1 MDSNLRRS
9 IILDNYNNPNN
20 RQRHDNDDYIKT
32 NSRNI
37 SCIDNIDVYVKIEN
51 NTIKDITYEGEACAI
66 SISSSSIISNL
77 LKDKTLE
84 EAKEIINNYY
94 NMIEEKEYNSDI
106 LGEALVY
113 DDVAK
118 QPSRKT
124 CATLT
129 WHGLYKEL
137 LELNKK

>member
-32 NSRNI
+32 NSRNV
-37 SCIDNIDVYVKIEN
+37 SCIDNIDVYVKIED

-77 LKDKTLE
+77 LKNKTLE
-84 EAKEIINNYY
+84 QAKEIINNYY
-94 NMIEEKEYNSDI
+94 NMIEEKEYNKE
-106 LGEALVY
+106 LLEEANVFDEIY
-113 DDVAK
+113 K
-118 QPSRKT
+118 QPSRKM
-124 CATLT
+124 CATLIVR
-129 WHGLYKEL
+129 GIENII
-137 LELNKK
+137 NKMK

>member
-20 RQRHDNDDYIKT
+20 RQRHDNEDYIKT

-37 SCIDNIDVYVKIEN
+37 SCIDNIDVYVKIED

-77 LKDKTLE
+77 LKDKTIE

-94 NMIEEKEYNSDI
+94 NMIEEKEYNKE
-106 LGEALVY
+106 LLEEANVFDEIY
-113 DDVAK
+113 K
-118 QPSRKT
+118 QPSRKM
-124 CATLT
+124 CATLIVR
-129 WHGLYKEL
+129 GIEDII
-137 LELNKK
+137 NKVK

>member
-37 SCIDNIDVYVKIEN
+37 SCIDNIDVYIKIED

-77 LKDKTLE
+77 LKNKTIE
-84 EAKEIINNYY
+84 EAKEIIKNYY
-94 NMIEEKEYNSDI
+94 NMIEEKEYNKE
-106 LGEALVY
+106 LLEEANVFDEIY
-113 DDVAK
+113 K
-118 QPSRKT
+118 QPSRKM
-124 CATLT
+124 CATLIVR
-129 WHGLYKEL
+129 GIE
-137 LELNKK
+137 EIINK

>member
-37 SCIDNIDVYVKIEN
+37 SCIDNIDVYIKIED

-84 EAKEIINNYY
+84 QAKEIINNYY
-94 NMIEEKEYNSDI
+94 NMIEEKEYNKE
-106 LGEALVY
+106 LLEEANVFDEIY
-113 DDVAK
+113 K
-118 QPSRKT
+118 QPSRK
-124 CATLT
+124 CVQL
-129 WHGLYKEL
+129 
-137 LELNKK
+137 

>member
-32 NSRNI
+32 NSRNV

-51 NTIKDITYEGEACAI
+51 NIIKDITYEGEACAI

-84 EAKEIINNYY
+84 QSKEIINNYY
-94 NMIEEKEYNSDI
+94 NMIEEKEYNKE
-106 LGEALVY
+106 LLEEANVFDEIY
-113 DDVAK
+113 K
-118 QPSRKT
+118 QPSRKM
-124 CATLT
+124 CATLIVR
-129 WHGLYKEL
+129 GIE
-137 LELNKK
+137 EIINKMK

>member
-84 EAKEIINNYY
+84 QAKEIINNYY
-94 NMIEEKEYNSDI
+94 NMIEEKEYNKE
-106 LGEALVY
+106 LLEEANVFDEIY
-113 DDVAK
+113 K
-118 QPSRKT
+118 QPSRKM
-124 CATLT
+124 CATLIVR
-129 WHGLYKEL
+129 GIE
-137 LELNKK
+137 EIINKNK

>member
-37 SCIDNIDVYVKIEN
+37 SCIDNIDVYVKIED

-84 EAKEIINNYY
+84 QAKKIINNYY
-94 NMIEEKEYNSDI
+94 NMIEEKEYNKE
-106 LGEALVY
+106 LLEEANVFDEIY
-113 DDVAK
+113 K
-118 QPSRKT
+118 QPSRKM
-124 CATLT
+124 CATLIVR
-129 WHGLYKEL
+129 GIE
-137 LELNKK
+137 EIINKNK

>member
-37 SCIDNIDVYVKIEN
+37 SCIDNIDVYVKIED

-84 EAKEIINNYY
+84 QAKKIINNYY
-94 NMIEEKEYNSDI
+94 NMIEEKEYNKE
-106 LGEALVY
+106 LLEEANVFDEIY
-113 DDVAK
+113 K
-118 QPSRKT
+118 QPSRKM
-124 CATLT
+124 CATLIVR
-129 WHGLYKEL
+129 GIE
-137 LELNKK
+137 EIINKMK

>member
-20 RQRHDNDDYIKT
+20 RQRHDNEDYIKT

-37 SCIDNIDVYVKIEN
+37 SCIDNIDVYVKIED

-77 LKDKTLE
+77 LKDKTIE

-94 NMIEEKEYNSDI
+94 NMIEEKEYNKE
-106 LGEALVY
+106 LLEEANVFDEIY
-113 DDVAK
+113 K
-118 QPSRKT
+118 QPSRKM
-124 CATLT
+124 CATLIVR
-129 WHGLYKEL
+129 GIEDII
-137 LELNKK
+137 NKMK

>member
-32 NSRNI
+32 NSRNV
-37 SCIDNIDVYVKIEN
+37 SCIDNIDVYVKIED

-84 EAKEIINNYY
+84 QAKEIINNYY
-94 NMIEEKEYNSDI
+94 NMIEEKEYNKE
-106 LGEALVY
+106 LLEEANVFDEIY
-113 DDVAK
+113 K
-118 QPSRKT
+118 QPSRKM
-124 CATLT
+124 CATLIVR
-129 WHGLYKEL
+129 GIE
-137 LELNKK
+137 EIINKMK

>member
-37 SCIDNIDVYVKIEN
+37 SCIDNIDVYVKIED

-77 LKDKTLE
+77 LKDKTIKQ
-84 EAKEIINNYY
+84 AKEIINNYY
-94 NMIEEKEYNSDI
+94 NMIEEKQYNKE
-106 LGEALVY
+106 LLEEANVFDEIY
-113 DDVAK
+113 K
-118 QPSRKT
+118 QPSRKM
-124 CATLT
+124 CATLIVR
-129 WHGLYKEL
+129 GIE
-137 LELNKK
+137 EIINKNK

>member
-37 SCIDNIDVYVKIEN
+37 SCIDNIDVYVKIED

-77 LKDKTLE
+77 LKDKTLKQ
-84 EAKEIINNYY
+84 AKEIINNYY
-94 NMIEEKEYNSDI
+94 NMIEEKEYNKE
-106 LGEALVY
+106 LLEEANVFDEIY
-113 DDVAK
+113 K
-118 QPSRKT
+118 QPSRKM
-124 CATLT
+124 CATLIVR
-129 WHGLYKEL
+129 GIE
-137 LELNKK
+137 EIINKIK

>member
-9 IILDNYNNPNN
+9 IIIDNYNNPNN
-20 RQRHDNDDYIKT
+20 RERHDNDDYIKT

-77 LKDKTLE
+77 LKDKTLDQ
-84 EAKEIINNYY
+84 AKEIINNYY
-94 NMIEEKEYNSDI
+94 NMIEEKEYNKE
-106 LGEALVY
+106 LLEEANVFDEIY
-113 DDVAK
+113 K
-118 QPSRKT
+118 QPSRKM
-124 CATLT
+124 CATLIVR
-129 WHGLYKEL
+129 GIEDII
-137 LELNKK
+137 NKMK

>member
-32 NSRNI
+32 NIRNI

-51 NTIKDITYEGEACAI
+51 NIIKDITYEGEACAI

-77 LKDKTLE
+77 LKDKTLDQ
-84 EAKEIINNYY
+84 AKEIINNYY
-94 NMIEEKEYNSDI
+94 NMIEEKQYNKE
-106 LGEALVY
+106 LLEEANVFDEIY
-113 DDVAK
+113 K
-118 QPSRKT
+118 QPSRKM
-124 CATLT
+124 CATLIVR
-129 WHGLYKEL
+129 GIE
-137 LELNKK
+137 EIINKMK

>member
-20 RQRHDNDDYIKT
+20 RQRHDNEEYIKT

-37 SCIDNIDVYVKIEN
+37 SCIDNIDVYVKIEDN
-51 NTIKDITYEGEACAI
+51 IIKDITYEGEACAI

-77 LKDKTLE
+77 LKDKTIE

-94 NMIEEKEYNSDI
+94 NMIEEKEYNKE
-106 LGEALVY
+106 LLEEANVFNEIY
-113 DDVAK
+113 K
-118 QPSRKT
+118 QPSRKM
-124 CATLT
+124 CATLIVR
-129 WHGLYKEL
+129 GIEDI
-137 LELNKK
+137 LNKIK

>member
-32 NSRNI
+32 NSRNV
-37 SCIDNIDVYVKIEN
+37 SCIDNIDVYVKIED

-77 LKDKTLE
+77 LKNKTLE
-84 EAKEIINNYY
+84 QAKEIINNYY
-94 NMIEEKEYNSDI
+94 NMIEEKEYNKE
-106 LGEALVY
+106 LLEEANVFDEIY
-113 DDVAK
+113 K
-118 QPSRKT
+118 QPSRKM
-124 CATLT
+124 CATLIVR
-129 WHGLYKEL
+129 GIEDII
-137 LELNKK
+137 NKMK

>member
-32 NSRNI
+32 NSRNV
-37 SCIDNIDVYVKIEN
+37 SCIDNIDVYVKIED

-84 EAKEIINNYY
+84 QAKEIINNYY
-94 NMIEEKEYNSDI
+94 NMIEEKEYNKE
-106 LGEALVY
+106 LLEEANVFDEIY
-113 DDVAK
+113 K
-118 QPSRKT
+118 QPSRKM
-124 CATLT
+124 CATLIVR
-129 WHGLYKEL
+129 GIEDII
-137 LELNKK
+137 NKMK

>member
-32 NSRNI
+32 NSRND
-37 SCIDNIDVYVKIEN
+37 SCIDNIDVYVKIED

-84 EAKEIINNYY
+84 QAKEIINNYY
-94 NMIEEKEYNSDI
+94 NMIEEKEYNKE
-106 LGEALVY
+106 LLEEANVFDEIY
-113 DDVAK
+113 K
-118 QPSRKT
+118 QPSRKM
-124 CATLT
+124 CATLIVR
-129 WHGLYKEL
+129 GIE
-137 LELNKK
+137 EIINKMK

>member
-20 RQRHDNDDYIKT
+20 RQRHDNDNYIKT

-37 SCIDNIDVYVKIEN
+37 SCIDNIDVYVKIED

-84 EAKEIINNYY
+84 QAKEIINNYY
-94 NMIEEKEYNSDI
+94 NMIEEKEYNKE
-106 LGEALVY
+106 LLEEANVFDESY
-113 DDVAK
+113 K
-118 QPSRKT
+118 QPSRKM
-124 CATLT
+124 CATLIVR
-129 WHGLYKEL
+129 GIE
-137 LELNKK
+137 EIINKMK

>member
-20 RQRHDNDDYIKT
+20 RQRHDNDDNIKT

-84 EAKEIINNYY
+84 QAKEIINNYY
-94 NMIEEKEYNSDI
+94 NMIEEKEYNKE
-106 LGEALVY
+106 LLEEANVFDEIY
-113 DDVAK
+113 K
-118 QPSRKT
+118 QPSRKM
-124 CATLT
+124 CATLIVR
-129 WHGLYKEL
+129 GIENII
-137 LELNKK
+137 NKMK

>member
-9 IILDNYNNPNN
+9 VILDNYNNPNN

-84 EAKEIINNYY
+84 QAKEIINNYY
-94 NMIEEKEYNSDI
+94 NMIEEKEYNKE
-106 LGEALVY
+106 LLEEANVFDEIY
-113 DDVAK
+113 K
-118 QPSRKT
+118 QPSRKM
-124 CATLT
+124 CATLIVR
-129 WHGLYKEL
+129 GIE
-137 LELNKK
+137 EIINKMK

>member
-20 RQRHDNDDYIKT
+20 RQRHDNDDYIKS
-32 NSRNI
+32 NSWNV
-37 SCIDNIDVYVKIEN
+37 SCIDNIDVYVKIED

-84 EAKEIINNYY
+84 QAKEIINNYY
-94 NMIEEKEYNSDI
+94 NMIEEKEYNKE
-106 LGEALVY
+106 LLEEANVFDEIY
-113 DDVAK
+113 K
-118 QPSRKT
+118 QPSRKM
-124 CATLT
+124 CATLIVR
-129 WHGLYKEL
+129 GIE
-137 LELNKK
+137 EIINKMK

>member
-37 SCIDNIDVYVKIEN
+37 SCIDNIDVYVKLED

-84 EAKEIINNYY
+84 QAKEIINNYY
-94 NMIEEKEYNSDI
+94 NMIEEKEYNKE
-106 LGEALVY
+106 LLEEANVFDEIY
-113 DDVAK
+113 K
-118 QPSRKT
+118 QPSRKM
-124 CATLT
+124 CATLIVR
-129 WHGLYKEL
+129 GIEEIISKM
-137 LELNKK
+137 K

>member
-51 NTIKDITYEGEACAI
+51 NIIKDITYEGEACAI

-77 LKDKTLE
+77 LKDKTLDQ
-84 EAKEIINNYY
+84 AKEIINNYY
-94 NMIEEKEYNSDI
+94 NMIEEKEYNKE
-106 LGEALVY
+106 LLEEANVFDEIY
-113 DDVAK
+113 K
-118 QPSRKT
+118 QPSRKM
-124 CATLT
+124 CATLIVR
-129 WHGLYKEL
+129 GIEDII
-137 LELNKK
+137 NKMK

>member
-9 IILDNYNNPNN
+9 IILDNYNNTNN
-20 RQRHDNDDYIKT
+20 RQRHDNEDYIKT

-37 SCIDNIDVYVKIEN
+37 SCIDNIDVYVKIED

-77 LKDKTLE
+77 LKDKTIE

-94 NMIEEKEYNSDI
+94 NMIEEKEYNKE
-106 LGEALVY
+106 LLEEANVFDEIY
-113 DDVAK
+113 K
-118 QPSRKT
+118 QPSRKM
-124 CATLT
+124 CATLIVR
-129 WHGLYKEL
+129 GIEDII
-137 LELNKK
+137 NKMK

>member
-20 RQRHDNDDYIKT
+20 RQRHNSEDYIKT

-77 LKDKTLE
+77 LKDKTLDQ
-84 EAKEIINNYY
+84 AKEIINNYY
-94 NMIEEKEYNSDI
+94 NMIEEKEYNKE
-106 LGEALVY
+106 LLEEANVFDEIY
-113 DDVAK
+113 K
-118 QPSRKT
+118 QPSRKM
-124 CATLT
+124 CATLIVR
-129 WHGLYKEL
+129 GIEDII
-137 LELNKK
+137 NKMK

>member
-20 RQRHDNDDYIKT
+20 RERHDNDDYIKT

-37 SCIDNIDVYVKIEN
+37 SCIDNIDVYVKIKD

-84 EAKEIINNYY
+84 QAKEIINNYY
-94 NMIEEKEYNSDI
+94 NMIEEKEYNKE
-106 LGEALVY
+106 LLEEANVFDEIY
-113 DDVAK
+113 K
-118 QPSRKT
+118 QPSRKM
-124 CATLT
+124 CATLIVR
-129 WHGLYKEL
+129 GIEEIINEIK
-137 LELNKK
+137 

>member
-20 RQRHDNDDYIKT
+20 RQRLDNDDYIKT

-51 NTIKDITYEGEACAI
+51 NIIKDITYEGDACAI

-77 LKDKTLE
+77 LKDKTLDQ
-84 EAKEIINNYY
+84 AKEIINNYY
-94 NMIEEKEYNSDI
+94 NMIEEKQYNKE
-106 LGEALVY
+106 LLEEANVFDEIY
-113 DDVAK
+113 K
-118 QPSRKT
+118 QPSRKM
-124 CATLT
+124 CATLIVR
-129 WHGLYKEL
+129 GIE
-137 LELNKK
+137 EIINKMK

>member
-20 RQRHDNDDYIKT
+20 RQRHDNDDYIKN

-37 SCIDNIDVYVKIEN
+37 SCIDNIDVYVKIED

-84 EAKEIINNYY
+84 QAKEIINNYY
-94 NMIEEKEYNSDI
+94 NMIEEKEYNKE
-106 LGEALVY
+106 LLEEANVFDEIY
-113 DDVAK
+113 K
-118 QPSRKT
+118 QPSRKM
-124 CATLT
+124 CATLIVR
-129 WHGLYKEL
+129 GIE
-137 LELNKK
+137 EIINKNK

>member
-20 RQRHDNDDYIKT
+20 RQRHDNEDYIKT

-84 EAKEIINNYY
+84 QAKEIINNYY
-94 NMIEEKEYNSDI
+94 NMIEEKQYNKE
-106 LGEALVY
+106 LLEEANVFDEIY
-113 DDVAK
+113 K
-118 QPSRKT
+118 QPSRKM
-124 CATLT
+124 CATLIVR
-129 WHGLYKEL
+129 GIE
-137 LELNKK
+137 EIINKMK

>member
-37 SCIDNIDVYVKIEN
+37 SCIDNIDVYVKIEE

-84 EAKEIINNYY
+84 QAKEIINNYY
-94 NMIEEKEYNSDI
+94 NMIEEKEYNKE
-106 LGEALVY
+106 LLEEANVFDEIY
-113 DDVAK
+113 K
-118 QPSRKT
+118 QPSRKM
-124 CATLT
+124 CATLIVR
-129 WHGLYKEL
+129 GIEDII
-137 LELNKK
+137 NKMK

>member
-20 RQRHDNDDYIKT
+20 RQRHDNEDYIKT

-37 SCIDNIDVYVKIEN
+37 SCIDNIDVYVKIED

-77 LKDKTLE
+77 LKDKTIE

-94 NMIEEKEYNSDI
+94 NMIEEKEYNKE
-106 LGEALVY
+106 LLEEANVFDEIY
-113 DDVAK
+113 K
-118 QPSRKT
+118 QPSRKM
-124 CATLT
+124 CATLIVR
-129 WHGLYKEL
+129 GIE
-137 LELNKK
+137 EIINKNK

>member
-20 RQRHDNDDYIKT
+20 RQRHDDEAYIKT

-37 SCIDNIDVYVKIEN
+37 SCIDNIDVYVKIEEN
-51 NTIKDITYEGEACAI
+51 IIKDITYEGEACAI

-94 NMIEEKEYNSDI
+94 NMIEEKEYNKE
-106 LGEALVY
+106 LLEEANVFDEIY
-113 DDVAK
+113 K
-118 QPSRKT
+118 QPSRKM
-124 CATLT
+124 CATLIVR
-129 WHGLYKEL
+129 GIEDII
-137 LELNKK
+137 NKMK

>member
-84 EAKEIINNYY
+84 QAKEIINNYY
-94 NMIEEKEYNSDI
+94 NMIEEKEYNKE
-106 LGEALVY
+106 LLEEANVFDEIY
-113 DDVAK
+113 K
-118 QPSRKT
+118 QPSRKM
-124 CATLT
+124 CATLIVR
-129 WHGLYKEL
+129 GIEDII
-137 LELNKK
+137 NKIK

>member
-37 SCIDNIDVYVKIEN
+37 SCIDNIDVYVKIED

-84 EAKEIINNYY
+84 QAKEIINNYY
-94 NMIEEKEYNSDI
+94 NMIEEKEYNKE
-106 LGEALVY
+106 LLEEANVFDEIY
-113 DDVAK
+113 K
-118 QPSRKT
+118 QPSRKM
-124 CATLT
+124 CATLIVR
-129 WHGLYKEL
+129 GIE
-137 LELNKK
+137 EIINKMK

>member
-37 SCIDNIDVYVKIEN
+37 SCIDNIDVYVKIED

-84 EAKEIINNYY
+84 QAKEIINNYY
-94 NMIEEKEYNSDI
+94 NMIEEKEYNKE
-106 LGEALVY
+106 LLEEANVIDEIY
-113 DDVAK
+113 K
-118 QPSRKT
+118 QPSRKM
-124 CATLT
+124 CATLIVR
-129 WHGLYKEL
+129 GIEDII
-137 LELNKK
+137 NKNK

>member
-20 RQRHDNDDYIKT
+20 RQRHDNEDYIKT

-77 LKDKTLE
+77 LKDKTLDQ
-84 EAKEIINNYY
+84 AKEIINNYY
-94 NMIEEKEYNSDI
+94 NMIEEKQYNKE
-106 LGEALVY
+106 LLEEANVFDEIY
-113 DDVAK
+113 K
-118 QPSRKT
+118 QPSRKM
-124 CATLT
+124 CATLIVR
-129 WHGLYKEL
+129 GIE
-137 LELNKK
+137 EIINKMK